1 VREEEIA
8 EDDCEPVGESGAE
21 IAKEAE
27 IYLG

>member
-1 VREEEIA
+1 VIEQEVA

-27 IYLG
+27 IHLG